1 VQPEQTGGGA
11 PEVQGDLWGRG
22 GGRWG
27 AASGQVDERDPAHG
41 LAGGEKIEGS
51 LLAGGKEGIIPGAP
65 GLGQQEA
72 VRKVLDSGV
81 LCGFWTQIADFG
93 TRGKHHEQ
101 DCD

>member
-1 VQPEQTGGGA
+1 
-11 PEVQGDLWGRG
+11 
-22 GGRWG
+22 
-27 AASGQVDERDPAHG
+27 
-41 LAGGEKIEGS
+41 
-51 LLAGGKEGIIPGAP
+51 
-65 GLGQQEA
+65 LGQQEA